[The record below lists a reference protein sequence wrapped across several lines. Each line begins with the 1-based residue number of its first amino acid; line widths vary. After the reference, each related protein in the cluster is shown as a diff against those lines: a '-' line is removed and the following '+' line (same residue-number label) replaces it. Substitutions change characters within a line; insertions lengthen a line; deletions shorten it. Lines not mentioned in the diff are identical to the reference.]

1 MKLIFGAPVF
11 FLVIFF
17 SSNSSAGIEFDDVNY
32 DWNSGSCR
40 TSPDGSSVSCG
51 GQSGSCR
58 TSPDGSDVSCGGQS
72 GSSRT
77 SSDGSKRSRGGWY
90 NNLN

>member
-1 MKLIFGAPVF
+1 MKLIFGTPVF

-17 SSNSSAGIEFDDVNY
+17 ASNSSAGIEFDDVNY

-40 TSPDGSSVSCG
+40 TSPDESS
-51 GQSGSCR
+51 
-58 TSPDGSDVSCGGQS
+58 VSCGGQS

-77 SSDGSKRSRGGWY
+77 SPDGSKRSRGGWY
-90 NNLN
+90 NYLKLAIQ